1 MSKRW
6 IRGGLAAAV
15 VVAAMF
21 ATVGEGETESSSGG
35 GSETTAAPGAPTTAP
50 APASSQSSP
59 IPIGTEIEVAKG
71 WTVKVNSANLNA
83 NEEAKK
89 ANEFIT
95 PSDGKQFVAVNV
107 TIANKSDQPETPLGN
122 VKLSLLPA
130 SGVAIDTAFV
140 VEFPNEIDSMAQ
152 MQPGAS
158 VTGNLVF
165 EVSPADVETAV
176 LLGQSTFTMDAKKD
190 QKFFAIR

>member
-21 ATVGEGETESSSGG
+21 ATVGEGESESSSG
-35 GSETTAAPGAPTTAP
+35 GSETTAV
-50 APASSQSSP
+50 ASSQAKP
-59 IPIGTEIEVAKG
+59 IPMGTEVEVAKG
-71 WTVKVNSANLNA
+71 WTVKVNSANLDA
-83 NEEAKK
+83 GAQAKQG
-89 ANEFIT
+89 NEFNT
-95 PSDGKQFVAVNV
+95 PSDGKQYVSVNV
-107 TIANKSDQPETPLGN
+107 TITNKSDQPATPLGN
-122 VKLSLLPA
+122 VSLKLLPQ
-130 SGVAIDTAFV
+130 SGVAADSAIVADFPQEIDT
-140 VEFPNEIDSMAQ
+140 MAQ

-165 EVSPADVETAV
+165 ELTPADVMTAV
-176 LLGQSTFTMDAKKD
+176 MLGQSTFTLDAKKD

>member
-35 GSETTAAPGAPTTAP
+35 GSETTAV
-50 APASSQSSP
+50 ASSQAKP
-59 IPIGTEIEVAKG
+59 IPMGTEVEVAKG

-95 PSDGKQFVAVNV
+95 PSEGKQFVAVNV
-107 TIANKSDQPETPLGN
+107 TITNKSDQPATPLGN

-130 SGVAIDTAFV
+130 SGVAVDTALVVEYGQEIDT
-140 VEFPNEIDSMAQ
+140 MAQ

-165 EVSPADVETAV
+165 ELPPADVLTAV
-176 LLGQSTFTMDAKKD
+176 MLGQSTFTLDAKKD